1 MYDLKLHL
9 VNNNNCNCLCVVAA
23 QFMFDRT
30 RQPQM
35 SAFFNEEND
44 IAEEDE
50 SNIEICKQN
59 HSGKYQR
66 PDLSKVDE
74 VRLHSCLE
82 EIRNVIGDSI
92 PEHVLI
98 NTVLKN
104 EFNFNK
110 ALDAVLTSVTSAAEK
125 PEAGEF
131 CCILYMSCSTYKSR
145 GLQECQYTAN
155 TIPNMIWS
163 FHGNEV

>member
-1 MYDLKLHL
+1 LF
-9 VNNNNCNCLCVVAA
+9 VAAA

-50 SNIEICKQN
+50 SNIESCKQN
-59 HSGKYQR
+59 RSVRDSDKYQR
-66 PDLSKVDE
+66 PDLSEMDE
-74 VRLHSCLE
+74 VRLRSCLE

-92 PEHVLI
+92 PEHILI
-98 NTVLKN
+98 ETVLKN

-110 ALDAVLTSVTSAAEK
+110 ALDAVLSSVTSVSEK
-125 PEAGEF
+125 TAAGEF
-131 CCILYMSCSTYKSR
+131 CAVFYIHHVVEKGSRTYKP
-145 GLQECQYTAN
+145 LEMPIY
-155 TIPNMIWS
+155 
-163 FHGNEV
+163 H